1 MSILA
6 AERIQLNAAA
16 SDRSDAIRK
25 AGELLVSSGCVLP
38 LYIDGM
44 LLRETTMSTYLGSG
58 VAIPHGV
65 YENRD
70 HILQTGISVLQL
82 PQGVEWDEGEMAY
95 LVIGIAA
102 SSDDSSTESRRC
114 YTSCG
119 SHASSSCGCR
129 RNQCANFDSLRRMDG
144 LCFRC

>member
-6 AERIQLNAAA
+6 AERIRLNAVAA
-16 SDRSDAIRK
+16 DRSEAIRK

-38 LYIDGM
+38 PYVDGM

-102 SSDDSSTESRRC
+102 SSDEHV
-114 YTSCG
+114 G
-119 SHASSSCGCR
+119 VLASLAEAVEDEAILNELIS
-129 RNQCANFDSLRRMDG
+129 ATDPEIILRHLSG
-144 LCFRC
+144 TPAS

>member
-6 AERIQLNAAA
+6 KERIQLNAAA
-16 SDRSDAIRK
+16 ADRSDAIRK

-38 LYIDGM
+38 PYVDGM

-65 YENRD
+65 YENKE
-70 HILQTGISVLQL
+70 HVLQTGISVLQL
-82 PQGVEWDEGEMAY
+82 PQGVEWDPGEMAY

-102 SSDDSSTESRRC
+102 SSDEHVGVLASLAEAVEDEAILKELMSATEPEIILKYLSG
-114 YTSCG
+114 TP
-119 SHASSSCGCR
+119 AS
-129 RNQCANFDSLRRMDG
+129 
-144 LCFRC
+144 

>member
-6 AERIQLNAAA
+6 AERIQLNAVAA
-16 SDRSDAIRK
+16 DRSEAIRK

-38 LYIDGM
+38 PYVDGM

-102 SSDDSSTESRRC
+102 SSDEHV
-114 YTSCG
+114 G
-119 SHASSSCGCR
+119 VLASLAEAVEDEAILNELIS
-129 RNQCANFDSLRRMDG
+129 ATDPEIILRHLSG
-144 LCFRC
+144 TPAS

>member
-6 AERIQLNAAA
+6 AERIQLNAVAA
-16 SDRSDAIRK
+16 DRSEAIRK

-38 LYIDGM
+38 PYVDGM

-102 SSDDSSTESRRC
+102 SSDEHV
-114 YTSCG
+114 G
-119 SHASSSCGCR
+119 VLASLAEAVEDEAILNELISATDPEIILKYLSGTP
-129 RNQCANFDSLRRMDG
+129 AS
-144 LCFRC
+144 

>member
-6 AERIQLNAAA
+6 RERIQLNAAA
-16 SDRSDAIRK
+16 ADRSDAIRK
-25 AGELLVSSGCVLP
+25 AGELLVNSGCVLP
-38 LYIDGM
+38 PYVDGM

-102 SSDDSSTESRRC
+102 SSDEHVGVLASLAEAVEDEAILNEL
-114 YTSCG
+114 TSATDPEIILKYLSG
-119 SHASSSCGCR
+119 PHAS
-129 RNQCANFDSLRRMDG
+129 
-144 LCFRC
+144 